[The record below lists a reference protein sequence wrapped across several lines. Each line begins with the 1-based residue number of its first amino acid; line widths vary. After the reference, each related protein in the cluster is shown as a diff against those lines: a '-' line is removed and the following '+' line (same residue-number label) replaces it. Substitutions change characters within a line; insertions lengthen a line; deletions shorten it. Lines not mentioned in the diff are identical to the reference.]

1 MKAERRAVLD
11 AFVEEMQREFPR
23 FRIMKKSESP
33 FSKAIDVALKII
45 TAGGM
50 RSYMTTYH
58 TVIGDT
64 LYVPAGW
71 DDADPVAAV
80 ITLRHERIHLRQRRR
95 YTLPGMTI
103 LYLLL
108 PFPLGLAYG
117 RARIE
122 WEAYTETLRA
132 TFELRGEQ
140 ALRSP
145 ELRQRI
151 VSQFTSAAY
160 GWMWPFRKSVERWY
174 DEAVEE
180 VVREARG

>member
-1 MKAERRAVLD
+1 MSGEDRSVLD
-11 AFVEEMQREFPR
+11 AFIAEMKREFPR
-23 FRIMKKSESP
+23 FRIVKKSESGL
-33 FSKAIDVALKII
+33 SKAIDVALKII

-64 LYVPAGW
+64 LYVPEGW
-71 DDADPVAAV
+71 DDVDPIAAV

-95 YTLPGMTI
+95 YTMPGMTV

-132 TFELRGEQ
+132 TLELRGEE
-140 ALRSP
+140 ALRSKA
-145 ELRQRI
+145 LRDRI
-151 VSQFTSAAY
+151 VSQFTSPSY
-160 GWMWPFRKSVERWY
+160 GWMWPFRKTVERWY
-174 DEAVEE
+174 DEAVDQLTS
-180 VVREARG
+180 AR

>member
-1 MKAERRAVLD
+1 MSGDREVLD
-11 AFVEEMQREFPR
+11 DFIAEMKREFPS
-23 FRIMKKSESP
+23 FRIVKKSESGL
-33 FSKAIDVALKII
+33 SKAIDVALRII
-45 TAGGM
+45 TLGGM

-71 DDADPVAAV
+71 EDADPIAAV

-95 YTLPGMTI
+95 YTLPGMTV

-108 PFPLGLAYG
+108 PLPLGLAYG

-132 TFELRGEQ
+132 TFELRGED
-140 ALRSP
+140 ALRSKA
-145 ELRQRI
+145 LRERI
-151 VSQFTSAAY
+151 VSQFTSPSY
-160 GWMWPFRKSVERWY
+160 GWMWPFKKTVEGWY
-174 DEAVEE
+174 DEAVER
-180 VVREARG
+180 VARGQ